1 MSVIH
6 RGIAL
11 CGTGASVL
19 SAGPS
24 KPEKLLYST
33 LHLETDSSFTGLA
46 RRKWDWVSFFS
57 RCLGPARLGVGYRVT
72 LPGENTITAGVKY
85 TQRQACCTVV
95 SVVNSSCLES
105 RFWEWDIHYQS
116 KRHQTFVFTNK
127 DHGICTFFFS
137 FCFFLKVY
145 LDWRQESGRTQS
157 GPWTIGWLE
166 WVGMYGGRVVMW
178 LEHLGTQIKTGGT
191 SRWAFCFII
200 PLWFNRKDLEQP
212 EFEPMTFLLW
222 SNSANHWASVPP
234 TKRARGGLWDA
245 MRQMGEKGVRHAFK
259 GIHRW
264 LN

>member
-127 DHGICTFFFS
+127 DHGICTFFFL
-137 FCFFLKVY
+137 FVFFKSLFGLATGIRKNSIRAMNNRMIGMGGDVWGQSCDVVGASRNPDQ
-145 LDWRQESGRTQS
+145 DWGHVSMS
-157 GPWTIGWLE
+157 
-166 WVGMYGGRVVMW
+166 
-178 LEHLGTQIKTGGT
+178 
-191 SRWAFCFII
+191 
-200 PLWFNRKDLEQP
+200 
-212 EFEPMTFLLW
+212 FLL
-222 SNSANHWASVPP
+222 HHPP
-234 TKRARGGLWDA
+234 VVQQKGPGTARIWTHDLLA
-245 MRQMGEKGVRHAFK
+245 VKQQC
-259 GIHRW
+259 
-264 LN
+264 